1 MELNK
6 RRMPRR
12 LSSAI
17 INSLA
22 AGVTP
27 RIGLEY
33 INVGRKDEIKALL
46 EDLEDVGEGGA
57 SFRFI
62 IGRYGSGKTFLL
74 QLFRNQ
80 AMDRNFVVADVDLSP
95 QHRFT
100 SSDDAGLATYRELMN
115 NLAIKAKPDGGALP
129 SIIERWISGVQAR
142 VRQEARLAPDDP
154 AFQTAVEEEIYAVI
168 DNMEGM
174 VHGFDFARV
183 LATYWE
189 GHCNF
194 DDERKNAALR
204 WLRGEFSTK
213 TEARQALGVRVIVND
228 DDWYDYIK
236 LFATFVDQI
245 GYNGLFILIDEGVNL
260 YKISHT
266 ISRSNNYEKLLT
278 MFNDT
283 MQGKAQSLG
292 ILVGGTPRFL
302 EDQRR
307 GLYSYEALQTRL
319 AASRFSQDG
328 LTDVSGPVIRLRIL
342 DQNEIYTLLTRILE
356 VYTTHHQY
364 DPGLSADDLK
374 LFMQVIASRI
384 GADQLLTPREVVRD
398 FITVLN
404 LLRQNPDITFEEL
417 IGSDAFKPTLEQDP
431 DVDEDGD
438 FAEFTL

>member
-1 MELNK
+1 MKLNK
-6 RRMPRR
+6 RRIPRR
-12 LSSAI
+12 LSSAV

-27 RIGLEY
+27 RVGLEY
-33 INVGRKDEIKALL
+33 INVGRRDEIGALL
-46 EDLEDVGEGGA
+46 EDLENVAEGGA
-57 SFRFI
+57 AFRFI
-62 IGRYGSGKTFLL
+62 VGRYGSGKTFLL

-80 AMDRNFVVADVDLSP
+80 AMDRGFVVADVDLSP
-95 QHRFT
+95 QRRFT

-142 VRQEARLAPDDP
+142 VRQETSLSPDDP
-154 AFQTAVEEEIYAVI
+154 AFQKAVEEKIYAVI

-213 TEARQALGVRVIVND
+213 TEARQALGVRVIIND

-245 GYNGLFILIDEGVNL
+245 SYGGLLIFIDEAVNL

-266 ISRSNNYEKLLT
+266 ISRNNNYEKLLT

-328 LTDVSGPVIRLRIL
+328 LKDVSGPVIRLQIL
-342 DQNEIYTLLTRILE
+342 DQDEIYTLLTRILE
-356 VYTTHHQY
+356 VYAAHYKHY
-364 DPGLSADDLK
+364 PELSAADLK
-374 LFMQVIASRI
+374 SFLQAIVSRI

-398 FITVLN
+398 FITILN
-404 LLRQNPDITFEEL
+404 LLRQNPGVTFQKL
-417 IGSDAFKPTLEQDP
+417 IESDEFQPTPEQDP

>member
-1 MELNK
+1 MNAN
-6 RRMPRR
+6 RRRIPRR
-12 LSSAI
+12 LSSTI

-27 RIGLEY
+27 RVGLEY
-33 INVGRKDEIKALL
+33 INVGRRDEIEALL
-46 EDLEDVGEGGA
+46 NDLENVAEGGA
-57 SFRFI
+57 AFRFI

-80 AMDRNFVVADVDLSP
+80 AMDRRFVVADVDLSP
-95 QHRFT
+95 QRRFT
-100 SSDDAGLATYRELMN
+100 SSSDAGLATYRELMN

-129 SIIERWISGVQAR
+129 SIIERWISGVQAH
-142 VRQEARLAPDDP
+142 VRRETGLSPDDG
-154 AFQTAVEEEIYAVI
+154 AFQTAVEEEIYNVI

-189 GHCNF
+189 GHCTF

-213 TEARQALGVRVIVND
+213 TEARQALGVRVIIND
-228 DDWYDYIK
+228 DDWYDYLK

-245 GYNGLFILIDEGVNL
+245 GYNGLLILIDEAVNL

-266 ISRSNNYEKLLT
+266 ISRNNNYEKLLT

-283 MQGKAQSLG
+283 MQGKAASLG

-302 EDQRR
+302 QDQRR

-328 LTDVSGPVIRLRIL
+328 LKDVSGPVIRLQIL
-342 DQNEIYTLLTRILE
+342 DQDEIYTLLTRILD
-356 VYTTHHQY
+356 VYISHHDY
-364 DPGLSADDLK
+364 DPALSADDLK
-374 LFMQVIASRI
+374 SFMQAIASRI

-404 LLRQNPDITFEEL
+404 LLRQNPETSFQTL
-417 IGSDAFKPTLEQDP
+417 IGSNTFQPTPEEDP
-431 DVDEDGD
+431 NVDQDGD